1 MKKTLILIALAAVA
15 FTGCSA
21 GMTARKASLPEKK
34 ELEVWQVL
42 RKAGADKAKARFN
55 IEDTWYIYCMNI
67 SYVSSERPR
76 QTNGESMGG
85 QCPVEKAEYLVY
97 DKEMKT
103 VVRDTVLSQESC
115 ADCHR
120 R

>member
-1 MKKTLILIALAAVA
+1 MKKTFLLIALVVLA
-15 FTGCSA
+15 GCSA
-21 GMTARKASLPEKK
+21 RMTAKKGALPEKK

-42 RKAGADKAKARFN
+42 SQAGEVKARFN

-67 SYVSSERPR
+67 SYLPADKPVRM
-76 QTNGESMGG
+76 TGESMGAR
-85 QCPVEKAEYLVY
+85 CPVEKAGYMVY
-97 DKEMKT
+97 DKETKT
-103 VVRDTVLSQESC
+103 VVRDTVLSEKNC